1 MLRDALAQAALL
13 LVGFVAL
20 GTAVGVAL
28 GAVMTGSGVPFAL
41 SAPDIALAAAG
52 LVLLGLLGA
61 GVAVARI
68 AAIDPA
74 TVRGGNR

>member
-13 LVGFVAL
+13 LVGFV
-20 GTAVGVAL
+20 
-28 GAVMTGSGVPFAL
+28 
-41 SAPDIALAAAG
+41 APDIALAAAG

-61 GVAVARI
+61 GVAVAVARI

-74 TVRGGNR
+74 TVLGGNR

>member
-13 LVGFVAL
+13 LVGFV
-20 GTAVGVAL
+20 
-28 GAVMTGSGVPFAL
+28 
-41 SAPDIALAAAG
+41 APDIALAAAG

-74 TVRGGNR
+74 TVLGGNR